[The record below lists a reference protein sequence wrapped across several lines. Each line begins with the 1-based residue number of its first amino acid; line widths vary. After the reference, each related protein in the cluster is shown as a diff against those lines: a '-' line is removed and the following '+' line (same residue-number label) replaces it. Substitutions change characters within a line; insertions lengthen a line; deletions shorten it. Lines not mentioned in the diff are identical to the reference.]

1 MLLASLRDCGK
12 TYRSPFPVISTPYPQ
27 VADDSFLPPFPWRM
41 SVDGADL
48 LWPQKQ
54 KGREKGEAEAWH
66 IHTRSPQPEL
76 GSPTA
81 VLHPLNTLS
90 STFYF
95 SSRARQLTS
104 STSFLFH
111 GYWWWTG
118 PYSWDDEFKDLLL
131 LILNWS
137 VSTGIHSAFTQTN
150 RSGLEQAGMVNADGL
165 LPGQG
170 CSTTICRGHMK
181 ARYCSI
187 FSIKWRLD

>member
-27 VADDSFLPPFPWRM
+27 VADDSFLPPFPRRM
-41 SVDGADL
+41 SVDGVDL

-90 STFYF
+90 STSYF
-95 SSRARQLTS
+95 SSGARQLTS

-150 RSGLEQAGMVNADGL
+150 RSEGWSRRVWWMQMACFLARAVLPLSAGV
-165 LPGQG
+165 
-170 CSTTICRGHMK
+170 T
-181 ARYCSI
+181 
-187 FSIKWRLD
+187 WRPDIAQYFP